1 MPKHKHEFLQGSHKC
16 ILRYLHF
23 HCFGKNIHQA
33 MVKKINEQTNL
44 DALCF
49 RIRGTVEAMLTIA
62 FHSRRHSC
70 SVYTR
75 PNNKFIIVC
84 CRCQRRQSECR
95 AGPLLR
101 NECKARLKFN
111 NRSWN
116 PQIPIEIIRYI

>member
-1 MPKHKHEFLQGSHKC
+1 MNFFKALINVSFC
-16 ILRYLHF
+16 ICISAVIQTQTSNH
-23 HCFGKNIHQA
+23 GKKYTN
-33 MVKKINEQTNL
+33 KQTNL
-44 DALCF
+44 DELCF
-49 RIRGTVEAMLTIA
+49 LIRGTVEAMLTIA

-75 PNNKFIIVC
+75 PNKAFIIVC

-111 NRSWN
+111 NRSWK
-116 PQIPIEIIRYI
+116 PQIPRKK

>member
-1 MPKHKHEFLQGSHKC
+1 MYPSVSAFPL
-16 ILRYLHF
+16 F
-23 HCFGKNIHQA
+23 FKNIYQIT
-33 MVKKINEQTNL
+33 VKNKIKKQTNL
-44 DALCF
+44 DILCF
-49 RIRGTVEAMLTIA
+49 LIRGTVEAMLTIA

-75 PNNKFIIVC
+75 PNNEFIIVC

-101 NECKARLKFN
+101 NECKALLKFN

-116 PQIPIEIIRYI
+116 PQIPIRKKYII